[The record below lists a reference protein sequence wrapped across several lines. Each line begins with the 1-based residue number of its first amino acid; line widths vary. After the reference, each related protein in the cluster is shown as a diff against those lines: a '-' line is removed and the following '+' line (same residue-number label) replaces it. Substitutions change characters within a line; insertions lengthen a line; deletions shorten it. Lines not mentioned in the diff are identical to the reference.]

1 MKQFGLNSPLSAS
14 MWVGVGVISIAVCLV
29 GFSSMIPDEEI
40 DGAAGEELANAA
52 AGDKNE
58 AFGVLLTVG
67 GTFMQSVQY
76 AYEEK
81 MLSGESPAPPWL
93 LIGMEGLFGALLCL
107 GLVYPIAGMTEWED
121 LENTMAQL
129 NDNSSLVTLS
139 AIFCVSVFILNSFS
153 VLITFMLS
161 SVWHAIL
168 DNFRPISIWATQLAI
183 YSLTDGAH
191 GEAWKR
197 GSYLQLTGLCVMLL
211 GTAIYNGSI
220 SVPGLTGGK
229 SLLATGSSSASPA
242 LSRSPLL
249 TKNAS
254 PGAEFGT
261 RGSPYSARAQIDNAS
276 LGEKLMINVTK

>member
-1 MKQFGLNSPLSAS
+1 
-14 MWVGVGVISIAVCLV
+14 
-29 GFSSMIPDEEI
+29 
-40 DGAAGEELANAA
+40 
-52 AGDKNE
+52 
-58 AFGVLLTVG
+58 
-67 GTFMQSVQY
+67 
-76 AYEEK
+76 
-81 MLSGESPAPPWL
+81 
-93 LIGMEGLFGALLCL
+93 MEGLFGALLCL